1 MPTTIDSMTGVE
13 IKSPFFDTAVSLE
26 LFPVHRTK
34 SLQQIE
40 DILNREVEECREELK
55 KLILPEI
62 EAEHYQ
68 YSVLDSE
75 LLGQIILQIA
85 SVNALITNYNK
96 VIQSKIAD
104 PLSPVECVSSE
115 DLITAYKQLNN
126 LLGRLEIKRESFNR
140 VITNRKTTEKELLKL
155 NDEIAHY
162 VIYTEYQSL
171 HYVEDKPH
179 ENTEEG
185 EVEVKTNGPE

>member
-1 MPTTIDSMTGVE
+1 MI
-13 IKSPFFDTAVSLE
+13 
-26 LFPVHRTK
+26 HY
-34 SLQQIE
+34 
-40 DILNREVEECREELK
+40 ILNREVEECREELK

-68 YSVLDSE
+68 CYSVLDSE

-126 LLGRLEIKRESFNR
+126 LLGRLEIKRESLENMR
-140 VITNRKTTEKELLKL
+140 S
-155 NDEIAHY
+155 IAHS
-162 VIYTEYQSL
+162 SL
-171 HYVEDKPH
+171 
-179 ENTEEG
+179 
-185 EVEVKTNGPE
+185 

>member
-1 MPTTIDSMTGVE
+1 MISE
-13 IKSPFFDTAVSLE
+13 E
-26 LFPVHRTK
+26 HRTK

-40 DILNREVEECREELK
+40 DILNREVEECREKLK

-68 YSVLDSE
+68 CYSVLDSE

-115 DLITAYKQLNN
+115 DLIPLRKNNVQPEMSCVLCIVLIQLMCWLTFPMHGKN
-126 LLGRLEIKRESFNR
+126 
-140 VITNRKTTEKELLKL
+140 
-155 NDEIAHY
+155 
-162 VIYTEYQSL
+162 
-171 HYVEDKPH
+171 
-179 ENTEEG
+179 
-185 EVEVKTNGPE
+185 